1 MHESGLKETCM
12 LSIQRHTEQRQQQTL
27 SPRLQ
32 RAVWLLQLSSTDFAH
47 EVQSVLGRN
56 PFLDGEEGD
65 GAELPAVGKLG
76 ADRIVSADG
85 DTGGGGGLGEGPE
98 GFDGLGSDGGTGPE
112 HAGSTTG
119 EGDGEAGEL
128 AGFDGEGASAYSAE
142 GNDYG
147 DGGSDHLA
155 ADSWHSDGL
164 TRLRRAEEG
173 DIGALDLMATEPTLA
188 AQLHAQ
194 LDLLSLPARDAA
206 LARAIVES
214 LDDDGYLR
222 IALDEIVD
230 LAELTPSATLQEL
243 KIALCRVQSLEPAG
257 VAARNVAECLTLQ
270 MQAIDCPDMRALAH
284 RIVNEHM
291 ESLARHDVAKL
302 ARELRRPPEEIEAV
316 CDRIRRL
323 DPRPGWRCGP
333 AQVQYVVPDV
343 IVRKLRGRW
352 IVQLNSA
359 VVPRVRM
366 NRVYAELFQRHRRA
380 DDQALADHLKEAR
393 WTLRNVEQRFATI
406 VQVAE
411 AIVARQHLF
420 LEHGPMAMRPLGLRE
435 IADELELHESTVSR
449 VTNNKYMMTPMGVF
463 ELKYFFSRALT
474 TDSGKT
480 CSGTA
485 LRSLIKDMIEAE
497 SSEAPLSDADIA
509 RQLAQQGVRLARRT
523 VTKYRQLLR
532 IDPIERRR
540 GRAHA

>member
-1 MHESGLKETCM
+1 M
-12 LSIQRHTEQRQQQTL
+12 LSINRNTEHRQQQAL

-47 EVQSVLGRN
+47 EVQSVMGRN
-56 PFLDGEEGD
+56 PFLEGEEGD
-65 GAELPAVGKLG
+65 AGEPEA
-76 ADRIVSADG
+76 SADG
-85 DTGGGGGLGEGPE
+85 ERAEAQRNGTVAEHAE
-98 GFDGLGSDGGTGPE
+98 GFDAD
-112 HAGSTTG
+112 
-119 EGDGEAGEL
+119 
-128 AGFDGEGASAYSAE
+128 GFDSIDTSPTIHAADIPLPEGVDASAAE
-142 GNDYG
+142 
-147 DGGSDHLA
+147 A
-155 ADSWHSDGL
+155 AEALLDAVSNDSWHGEGL
-164 TRLRRAEEG
+164 TRLRRAEDGE
-173 DIGALDLMATEPTLA
+173 ISALDLMAAEPTLA

-194 LDLLSLPARDAA
+194 LDLLSLPERDAV

-222 IALDEIVD
+222 MALSEIVD
-230 LAELTPSATLQEL
+230 LADLTPPATLQEL

-257 VAARNVAECLTLQ
+257 VAARSVAECLTLQ
-270 MQAIDCPDMRALAH
+270 LQGIDCPQTRSLAH
-284 RIVNEHM
+284 TIVNEHM
-291 ESLARHDVAKL
+291 DSLARHDVAKL
-302 ARELRRPPEEIEAV
+302 ARVLQQPQEQVEAV
-316 CDRIRRL
+316 CERIRRL

-343 IVRKLRGRW
+343 IVRKVRGRW
-352 IVQLNSA
+352 LVQLNSA

-411 AIVARQHLF
+411 AIVARQQRF
-420 LEHGPMAMRPLGLRE
+420 LEHGPMAMRPMGLRE
-435 IADELELHESTVSR
+435 IADELGLHESTVSR
-449 VTNNKYMMTPMGVF
+449 VTNNKFMMTPLGVY

-474 TDSGKT
+474 TESGKT

-497 SSEAPLSDADIA
+497 SPDAPLSDADIA

-540 GRAHA
+540 GRT